1 MHRAGTKPV
10 SRNRSKYPKEADSED
25 VNRIT
30 RSLSGDVCTQ
40 RRKKRRNNKKETLS
54 YPASSRAREP
64 APTWRKTRRTTTPF
78 RDGSISDYIGVRPSP
93 IFRTMQD
100 AGMFT
105 SVALNRC
112 IADELRSICLCI
124 AFATIVPWDLVNPR
138 YTSSIG
144 VVSGSLRGEILFI
157 HIQPTLVSISF
168 QFSPPFRFL
177 YNKNVIS
184 RPTIGNIPIPP

>member
-30 RSLSGDVCTQ
+30 RSLSLGMCVHKEG
-40 RRKKRRNNKKETLS
+40 KKKRNNKKETLS

-100 AGMFT
+100 AGLFT

-112 IADELRSICLCI
+112 IADCVQSACASRLPPLCLEIWSIRVIRRRSVWYRE
-124 AFATIVPWDLVNPR
+124 A
-138 YTSSIG
+138 
-144 VVSGSLRGEILFI
+144 
-157 HIQPTLVSISF
+157 
-168 QFSPPFRFL
+168 
-177 YNKNVIS
+177 
-184 RPTIGNIPIPP
+184 

>member
-30 RSLSGDVCTQ
+30 RSLFGDVCTQ

-100 AGMFT
+100 AGLFT
-105 SVALNRC
+105 SDASRMNCVQSACASRLPPLCLEIWSIRV
-112 IADELRSICLCI
+112 IRRRS
-124 AFATIVPWDLVNPR
+124 VWYREV
-138 YTSSIG
+138 
-144 VVSGSLRGEILFI
+144 
-157 HIQPTLVSISF
+157 
-168 QFSPPFRFL
+168 
-177 YNKNVIS
+177 
-184 RPTIGNIPIPP
+184 